1 MAAGVLAIGVM
12 LLGYAKNKME
22 KDFEK
27 LIKDYEKILS
37 EELGEGNLKK
47 RLLIRLENIFIEKS
61 KDDLLD
67 NPFDY
72 ASLKGDSPS
81 LVSRSSNCLKI
92 AEIETYNDLA
102 KNCYKYY
109 TEHTWKEWEKDKNAY
124 THYLNSLRNLGK
136 KGIKVIFSHLES
148 IDFNFSKEY
157 AKEVFEKNIK

>member
-1 MAAGVLAIGVM
+1 
-12 LLGYAKNKME
+12 ME
-22 KDFEK
+22 KSIEK
-27 LIKDYEKILS
+27 FIKDYEKILS